1 MLLPVPMGS
10 AIFMGVKITR
20 RPVPIEVAFRN
31 NKGVQLSGLGATIC
45 KGPDKGEVFLDV
57 P

>member
-10 AIFMGVKITR
+10 ASFIGVKITR

-31 NKGVQLSGLGATIC
+31 NKGVQLFELGPASC
-45 KGPDKGEVFLDV
+45 KGPDKSEVSREV